1 MNLCCMG
8 AGLVTSAASGARR
21 WVDHALPHTSA
32 AHPSCPRQL
41 MRPMQ
46 SHAPHPRIHSYQQ
59 RLCNLM
65 LMISPP
71 SHLTHR
77 FEPSSLMQPPMQ
89 PMMLMRHQFLLV
101 TASAELSSP
110 VCLLR
115 CFVWRCCLAAPL
127 HLVLVDLLAAKDTT
141 TILRDLQ
148 GAYPVAKKVTNP
160 KRKIQVW
167 L

>member
-46 SHAPHPRIHSYQQ
+46 SNAPHPRIHSYQQ

-65 LMISPP
+65 LMISPQP
-71 SHLTHR
+71 LDPPFRTFKPHAAPHAAHDAHASSISLSNSLCRTQ
-77 FEPSSLMQPPMQ
+77 FSSL
-89 PMMLMRHQFLLV
+89 LIEVL
-101 TASAELSSP
+101 
-110 VCLLR
+110 
-115 CFVWRCCLAAPL
+115 CLA
-127 HLVLVDLLAAKDTT
+127 LLPCSPAASGPCGPVGC
-141 TILRDLQ
+141 Q
-148 GAYPVAKKVTNP
+148 GHHHNFA
-160 KRKIQVW
+160 
-167 L
+167 